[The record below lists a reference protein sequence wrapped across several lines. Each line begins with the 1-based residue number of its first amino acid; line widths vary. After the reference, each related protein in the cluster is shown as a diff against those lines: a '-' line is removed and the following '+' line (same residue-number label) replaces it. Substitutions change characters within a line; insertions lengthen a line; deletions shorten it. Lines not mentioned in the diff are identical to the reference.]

1 VRGNRAAF
9 DQRLDELYRE
19 RPEEFVATRDELV
32 KELRADGDR
41 DGAERLKRL
50 RRPTATAWLI
60 NRVALDSPEL
70 LDGFAAAS
78 GAVEEAQ
85 TRALEGDEEAT
96 TDWRTAAARE
106 REAIAAVA
114 GAAERAARDSGHPAS
129 PRALELLVETLRA
142 ASGDAGLRDR
152 VLGGRV
158 EREQSA
164 ATLGLLALAPP
175 PRRAAKEAK
184 RRDVAQAQRE
194 RKLLEGQLAE
204 ANAREERLRD
214 HVEAAAEALRR
225 DKAKLAESKRA
236 TAALTRKLKT
246 IERRRARD

>member
-1 VRGNRAAF
+1 MRGNRAEF

-19 RPEEFVATRDELV
+19 RPEDFVATRDELV

-41 DGAERLKRL
+41 DGAERLKKL

-78 GAVEEAQ
+78 RAVEDAQ
-85 TRALEGDEEAT
+85 RRALEGDEEAT
-96 TDWRTAAARE
+96 TEWRAAAARE
-106 REAIAAVA
+106 REATAAVA
-114 GAAERAARDSGHPAS
+114 GAAERAARDAGHPAS

-142 ASGDAGLRDR
+142 ASGDPGLRDR

-164 ATLGLLALAPP
+164 ATLGLPALAPP
-175 PRRAAKEAK
+175 PRGAAKAAK

-214 HVEAAAEALRR
+214 RVEAAAETLRR
-225 DKAKLAESKRA
+225 DKAKLAESKRE
-236 TAALTRKLKT
+236 TAALRRKLKT
-246 IERRRARD
+246 IERRARD